1 MALYKYKAISSDG
14 KNKSGKIEA
23 NNLERAQDKLK
34 SEGYQ
39 ILNISEAGAMD
50 KDININIGGSVKA
63 KDLTMFCK

>member
-39 ILNISEAGAMD
+39 ILIVSEAGAME
-50 KDININIGGSVKA
+50 KDI
-63 KDLTMFCK
+63 

>member
-34 SEGYQ
+34 SEGWDCQ
-39 ILNISEAGAMD
+39 KFTVERGE
-50 KDININIGGSVKA
+50 
-63 KDLTMFCK
+63 